1 MNIEKIIAIA
11 KRRGFVFPSSEIY
24 GGLSG
29 FFDYGPLGFLL
40 KKKIENFWR
49 EFFVKTDEIYEVET
63 CTIMPEKVWE
73 ASGHLKDFIDPLTQC
88 QKCKSTF
95 RADELIKDL
104 TKKSVEGLKPEELTE
119 IIKKEKLKCP
129 KCKGELSEVKVF
141 NLMLSTNV
149 GPTKGNIAYLRPETA
164 QGIFVNFKNI
174 LNATRA
180 KLPFGIAQVGT
191 SYRNEISPRQFLSR
205 MREFRQM
212 EIEYFFNPEKVEEF
226 KKFEEVA
233 KTKIRILTREEQKK
247 NGKVLEITVE
257 EAVKEKILPNK
268 IMGYFLAK
276 EFLWYQKLGIPFQSL
291 RFRHMLPEETPHY
304 SKGNFDLEIKFDFG
318 WKEVVGNAYRS
329 DYDLSSHSKLS
340 GEDFSVVEDGKK
352 IIPHVIEPSFGID
365 RTIYA
370 VLLYSFVE
378 DKERGWDWFKIPP
391 KIAPYSLAV
400 FPLVSK
406 DKLPEKAKEVF
417 EELKKCFD
425 SVYDESGSIG
435 KRYARADEAGIPFA
449 ITIDYQTLKDNTV
462 TIRSR
467 DTTEQVRVKVE
478 DLKNVIW
485 KLVYEEANLKE
496 LAKQLSP

>member
-1 MNIEKIIAIA
+1 MNIEKITTIT
-11 KRRGFVFPSSEIY
+11 KRRGFIFPSSEIY

-29 FFDYGPLGFLL
+29 FFDYGPLGALM

-49 EFFVKTDEIYEVET
+49 DFFVKQNNIYEVET
-63 CTIMPEKVWE
+63 CTIMPEQVWK

-88 QKCKSTF
+88 EKCKSTF
-95 RADELIKDL
+95 RADEIIKDL
-104 TKKSVEGLKPEELTE
+104 TGKSVEGLKLEELGE

-129 KCKGELSEVKVF
+129 RCKGELSEVKIF
-141 NLMLSTNV
+141 NLMFSTNI
-149 GPTKGNIAYLRPETA
+149 GPTKGNVAYLRPETA

-180 KLPFGIAQVGT
+180 KLPFGVAQIGT

-212 EIEYFFNPEKVEEF
+212 EIEYFFNPEKIEEF
-226 KKFEEVA
+226 DEFEEFS

-247 NGKVLEITVE
+247 DGKVLEITVE
-257 EAVKEKILPNK
+257 EAVKKKILPNK

-276 EFLWYQKLGIPFQSL
+276 EFLWYQKLGIPSQSL

-304 SKGNFDLEIKFDFG
+304 SKGNFDLEIEFDFG
-318 WKEVVGNAYRS
+318 WKEVVGNAYRTN
-329 DYDLSSHSKLS
+329 YDLSSHSKLS

-352 IIPHVIEPSFGID
+352 IVPHVIEPSFGID

-370 VLLYSFVE
+370 ILLHSFVE
-378 DKERGWDWFKIPP
+378 DKKRGWDWFKFPP
-391 KIAPYSLAV
+391 RIAPYSVAV

-406 DKLPEKAKEVF
+406 DGIPEKAKEIF
-417 EELKKCFD
+417 AQLKNCFD
-425 SVYDESGSIG
+425 AYYDESGSIG

-449 ITIDYQTLKDNTV
+449 VTIDYQTLKDNTV

-478 DLKNVIW
+478 NLVNAIW
-485 KLVYEEANLKE
+485 KLVYEEVNLKDI
-496 LAKQLSP
+496 K